1 MVITWQNLVNRVE
14 RLGAVWAQTPP
25 GWQAVV
31 PNEFFPTVP
40 SEFPAMFVPLIKVID
55 AIIQYQ
61 LVTLATVQQPGAIMQ
76 LGATPQMQSATMQQL
91 SSALITH
98 LAPPPPTVYA
108 GMQPT
113 LPILDPPEQQ
123 ALMGHSQSL
132 TGFASYLGAQILQA
146 VPAGI
151 AQQLHSKLS
160 LHRQYLLGLARGYDP
175 TAVFS
180 AYTPTLG
187 FYSSGPSFTA
197 GAKILDT
204 GLAPAYPPPPILPY
218 TPPGAPQAP
227 GAYPLPQ
234 PQYPGMP
241 PPNYPPQ
248 PPPGTLPY
256 TNYIPSYPGYA
267 PPAPG
272 AFPPPQYHPG
282 MPQAPQQQTPALP
295 SVNIDPAA
303 AMAYAKQ
310 FADAARGVINPQ
322 DVNEYAKQALQ
333 LARDTGFNP
342 AEYVNKDTI
351 NQIAKMAKQVDTG
364 STVTNFA
371 LRRVV
376 DAFSNTAKK
385 NLPANSDVTT
395 TTRTVSYSTPSQL
408 PTQPAARQPKER
420 PVPAPAAGGPILDA
434 AAIEKGK
441 KRAAAKATKDAEEK
455 IRAAEAAA
463 AQAKLALETKQ
474 KADAAKAEQ
483 IRLQREAAK
492 DKKKEKKEA
501 AKQKQQAAK
510 VPAGPPAVPA
520 GPPAVPAGAPPVSAR
535 AARKAAAAASVQP
548 VPAAAASVQPAPS
561 PVTGRAARKA
571 AAAEK
576 AAAGAGKEQPQEQP
590 QSGKKK
596 K

>member
-1 MVITWQNLVNRVE
+1 MVITWQNLVHRVE

-40 SEFPAMFVPLIKVID
+40 SEFPVMFVPLIKVID

-61 LVTLATVQQPGAIMQ
+61 LVTLATVQQPGAIIQ
-76 LGATPQMQSATMQQL
+76 LGDTQQMQSATMQQL

-234 PQYPGMP
+234 QQYPGMP
-241 PPNYPPQ
+241 QPNYLPQ
-248 PPPGTLPY
+248 PPPGAPPY
-256 TNYIPSYPGYA
+256 PTYA

-272 AFPPPQYHPG
+272 AFPLPPQYYPG
-282 MPQAPQQQTPALP
+282 MPPAPQPYPQQQPPTLP
-295 SVNIDPAA
+295 SINIDPAA

-322 DVNEYAKQALQ
+322 DVNEYAKQALE
-333 LARDTGFNP
+333 LARATGINP
-342 AEYVNKDTI
+342 TDYVNKNTI
-351 NQIAKMAKQVDTG
+351 NDIAKMAKQVDTG
-364 STVTNFA
+364 SAVTNFA
-371 LRRVV
+371 LKRVV
-376 DAFSNTAKK
+376 DAFSNAAKK

-420 PVPAPAAGGPILDA
+420 PAPAPAAGGPILDA

-441 KRAAAKATKDAEEK
+441 QRAAAKATKAAEEK

-492 DKKKEKKEA
+492 DNKKEKKEA
-501 AKQKQQAAK
+501 AKQKQQAAAAAK
-510 VPAGPPAVPA
+510 VPA

-561 PVTGRAARKA
+561 PV
-571 AAAEK
+571 
-576 AAAGAGKEQPQEQP
+576 AGEGQ
-590 QSGKKK
+590 QSRKKK